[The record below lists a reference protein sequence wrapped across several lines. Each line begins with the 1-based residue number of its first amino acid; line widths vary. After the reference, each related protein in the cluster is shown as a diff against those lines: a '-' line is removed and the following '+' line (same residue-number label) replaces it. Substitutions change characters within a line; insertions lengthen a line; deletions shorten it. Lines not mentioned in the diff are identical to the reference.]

1 MPQKL
6 HMLLVTM
13 TLVSTVDAHLITLQ
27 LKCIYYVVLF
37 IKCGYSFAIQLLGYL
52 VHAG

>member
-6 HMLLVTM
+6 HMLVVTM
-13 TLVSTVDAHLITLQ
+13 TLVSTVDAHIISLQ
-27 LKCIYYVVLF
+27 LECIYNVVLF
-37 IKCGYSFAIQLLGYL
+37 IKCGYSFAIQVQGYL